1 MASERPGFIK
11 RLGGVLT
18 GFALRVQSIEIA
30 GASAGQ
36 VLKAVNS
43 GGRIEFIPQAEGGG
57 GAGGASPSTALQTT
71 PATGWTSTAD
81 GSATPSSGGL
91 LFELEAGDGD
101 ATVVRDAPFSPYAP
115 AVEWSGRIASAPAGV
130 AAFTGLAICD
140 ATRSAGLLLQAGT
153 TTDAVQAFHRV
164 PGGSWTYLGGTSRA
178 ATPASG
184 ELWIRIIVGNRWVSW
199 WQGSGASRPTT
210 WTCFFQAE
218 LPWQLFT
225 GALTHLSV
233 MALPAESTAFTVTW
247 ADLQYRLLT
256 GAPT

>member
-1 MASERPGFIK
+1 MARVIN
-11 RLGGVLT
+11 GVVE
-18 GFALRVQSIEIA
+18 GA
-30 GASAGQ
+30 GAG
-36 VLKAVNS
+36 
-43 GGRIEFIPQAEGGG
+43 GGG
-57 GAGGASPSTALQTT
+57 GADTGTALQTA

-81 GSATPSSGGL
+81 GAATPSSGGL

-101 ATVVRDAPFSPYAP
+101 ATVVRPAPFSPYAP
-115 AVEWSGRIASAPAGV
+115 AVEWSGRIAGAPAGV

-140 ATRSAGLLLQAGT
+140 ATRSAGLLLQVGT
-153 TTDAVQAFHRV
+153 ATNALVQAFHRV

-184 ELWIRIIVGNRWVSW
+184 ALWVRIVVGVRWVSW
-199 WQGSGASRPTT
+199 WQGAGATRPTS

-247 ADLQYRLLT
+247 ADLQYRVLT

>member
-1 MASERPGFIK
+1 MARTIN
-11 RLGGVLT
+11 GV
-18 GFALRVQSIEIA
+18 VEDV
-30 GASAGQ
+30 GA
-36 VLKAVNS
+36 
-43 GGRIEFIPQAEGGG
+43 GGG
-57 GAGGASPSTALQTT
+57 GADTSTALQTA

-81 GSATPSSGGL
+81 GAVTPSSGGL

-115 AVEWSGRIASAPAGV
+115 AVEWSGRLADAPSAV

-140 ATRSAGLLLQAGT
+140 ATRSAGLLLQVGT

-164 PGGSWTYLGGTSRA
+164 PSGSWSYLGASSRA
-178 ATPASG
+178 ALPASG
-184 ELWIRIIVGNRWVSW
+184 ELWVRLVLGDRWVSW
-199 WQGSGASRPTT
+199 WQGAGATRPTS
-210 WTCFFQAE
+210 WTLVYRAE
-218 LPWQLFT
+218 LPWQLLT